1 MAKDIAIIASLDS
14 SWLAS
19 RDIDYGISILKAS
32 LIFFDEI
39 EITDSEL
46 IDSNQMRYAF
56 DNGLKSLMDYKKIK
70 IAMRQNSFH
79 DLLQWELGKDMPM
92 LFGSLDYISN
102 NNIAKL
108 NTSSNLSVESLYK
121 IFDNDDIRSG
131 RCESLIAYKNYISGL
146 DEHTE
151 NRIKFNVDD
160 KLFFSNLEP
169 FIKKLKLIENVNAM
183 DVKFRSRSDIYSYIE
198 SINNNELYNN
208 LELKSTVKALADLI
222 YILDKAEFL
231 QEYMLENNIKTV
243 YILFDKD
250 HYNSIEKHLRAHNI
264 KIQDVLELYRQEIK
278 LVKIETEPIDMDS
291 DVHFFI
297 KNIVPIT
304 MYGDEKQNFLAN
316 LEKRLNKEESG
327 EKLGFLKFSTG
338 RKKYSQYLER
348 KVPRF
353 RSVME
358 MTVLI
363 ISLFSISFDLAAN
376 HVITPITALSLFFG
390 SIIFIDGALGFI
402 EYYSRKQ
409 INTSLYNKI
418 IDWYNKI
425 NSEKDGNNQ

>member
-102 NNIAKL
+102 NNIAQLKI
-108 NTSSNLSVESLYK
+108 SGNLSVESLYK

-131 RCESLIAYKNYISGL
+131 RCESLIAYKNYISEL

-169 FIKKLKLIENVNAM
+169 FIKKLKLLENINAM
-183 DVKFRSRSDIYSYIE
+183 DVKFRSRSDVYNYIE

-231 QEYMLENNIKTV
+231 QEY
-243 YILFDKD
+243 
-250 HYNSIEKHLRAHNI
+250 
-264 KIQDVLELYRQEIK
+264 VL
-278 LVKIETEPIDMDS
+278 
-291 DVHFFI
+291 
-297 KNIVPIT
+297 
-304 MYGDEKQNFLAN
+304 
-316 LEKRLNKEESG
+316 
-327 EKLGFLKFSTG
+327 
-338 RKKYSQYLER
+338 
-348 KVPRF
+348 
-353 RSVME
+353 
-358 MTVLI
+358 
-363 ISLFSISFDLAAN
+363 
-376 HVITPITALSLFFG
+376 
-390 SIIFIDGALGFI
+390 
-402 EYYSRKQ
+402 
-409 INTSLYNKI
+409 
-418 IDWYNKI
+418 
-425 NSEKDGNNQ
+425 